1 MASALGD
8 RLRELA
14 RRHGFARN
22 PGTMEA
28 ALARCAARNPGIR
41 TVIDVGASDGR
52 WSRAASRILPP
63 ARYFMVEART
73 EHEPGLARTARDARF
88 SYEICAA
95 GNRDGE
101 IHFDATEL
109 FGGVASET
117 PPEKNAIVVPVR
129 RLDGL
134 AAARGLAG
142 PYAIKLDTHGY
153 EVPILEGAGSLLAQ
167 SVLLVI
173 ECYNFRIAPQSLLA
187 HEMCAWLEARGF
199 RCIDLCDPLYRDRD
213 GALWQMDLFFAPAT
227 DAVFAS
233 NVY

>member
-1 MASALGD
+1 MPGA
-8 RLRELA
+8 LRERILGAA
-14 RRHGFARN
+14 RRRGFARN
-22 PGTMEA
+22 PSTMEG

-63 ARYFMVEART
+63 ARYLMVEARA
-73 EHEPGLARTARDARF
+73 EHEPGLARTSRDARF
-88 SYEICAA
+88 SYAICAA

-101 IHFDATEL
+101 IYFDATDL
-109 FGGVASET
+109 FGGLASET
-117 PPEKNAIVVPVR
+117 PPEKNCIVVPVR

-134 AAARGLAG
+134 ARERGLDG

-153 EVPILEGAGSLLAQ
+153 EVPILEGAAGLLPQTA
-167 SVLLVI
+167 LLVI
-173 ECYNFRIAPQSLLA
+173 ECYNFRVAPQALLA

-199 RCIDLCDPLYRDRD
+199 RCIDLCDPLHRPRD

-227 DAVFAS
+227 DAAFTS